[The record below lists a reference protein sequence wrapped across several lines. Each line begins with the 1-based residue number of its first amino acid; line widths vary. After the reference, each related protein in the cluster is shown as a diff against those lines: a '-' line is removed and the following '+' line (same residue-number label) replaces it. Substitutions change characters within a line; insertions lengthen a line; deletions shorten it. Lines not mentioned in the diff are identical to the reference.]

1 MAFLPITGGG
11 HVAVAEPDL
20 RWSSDDLEFRCLNG
34 EVVTATF
41 VIDCCDRG
49 GLSLVAKSGKGL
61 TPAMV
66 QDALV
71 FATKRR
77 FGNSSE
83 NHVPVQFLTDNGAAY
98 TSISAQAL
106 VCRLGLIDCK
116 TPVCSP
122 QNNGIAEAFV
132 KILKRDYL
140 PFIDLTSAHTAMK
153 SLGKVQDLYNRHHPH
168 SASGYL
174 SPKDFRELHGYPK
187 ALEQTH
193 CVSEEMIS
201 TPPLTIKLVKQ
212 ASGPFLRPKF

>member
-1 MAFLPITGGG
+1 MGVLKVFSSFGCRRISVFIDQKCRNLGESPVNHKRIYRIIHQFNLILPQKLPLHGFSSDYRGG

-20 RWSSDDLEFRCLNG
+20 RWSPDDLEFRCLNG

-41 VIDCCDRG
+41 VIDCCDREC
-49 GLSLVAKSGKGL
+49 LSLVAKSGKGL

-98 TSISAQAL
+98 TSISAQAF
-106 VCRLGLIDCK
+106 VCRQGLIDCK

-122 QNNGIAEAFV
+122 QSNGITEAFV

-140 PFIDLTSAHTAMK
+140 LFIDLKNAYTAMK
-153 SLGKVQDLYNRHHPH
+153 SLRK
-168 SASGYL
+168 
-174 SPKDFRELHGYPK
+174 
-187 ALEQTH
+187 
-193 CVSEEMIS
+193 S
-201 TPPLTIKLVKQ
+201 TGTL
-212 ASGPFLRPKF
+212 